1 MARRGATTRD
11 PKVKMERLSPGVYRS
26 AQGGLVGN
34 KGQALPSQQ
43 PLQRQPMPKPMP
55 RPMPASP
62 YQPAPL
68 PTNINAG
75 DLANLMQPQMQ
86 QQGFQFPEMPQPSQ
100 NMGGQYRLSPGMY
113 GTQDQ
118 AMQQY
123 NQQMQQMGF
132 QNANGYTPQPIMN
145 GIVPPPKGY

>member
-43 PLQRQPMPKPMP
+43 PLQRQPMQK
-55 RPMPASP
+55 PMPASP

-68 PTNINAG
+68 PT
-75 DLANLMQPQMQ
+75 
-86 QQGFQFPEMPQPSQ
+86 
-100 NMGGQYRLSPGMY
+100 
-113 GTQDQ
+113 GT
-118 AMQQY
+118 
-123 NQQMQQMGF
+123 
-132 QNANGYTPQPIMN
+132 NANGYTPQPIMN